1 MILLNQMSFA
11 YRKQAPLFDQM
22 DWEVQPG
29 QVIGLLG
36 KNGAGKSTLMGL
48 LAGLL
53 KPTSGDIQVNGY
65 RPFGRSPLFLQELIL
80 LPEENFLPEK
90 NTMQRYIG
98 SLAAFYPRFDRAKMN
113 QLQKDFDLPY
123 DQKLGRMSFGQ
134 RKKFLIAFAI
144 ASDCKLLLLD
154 EPTNGLDIPSK
165 SLFRKIVTA
174 NIEDDQTVIISTHQV
189 KDVENLIDR
198 AVIVNH
204 GKVIFDEEM
213 LSLSDQW
220 YFGFGSQADEHSVYV
235 EKSMGGYHYIA
246 PLKAD
251 QQPSQISL
259 EILFNAVI
267 INRLHTPKP
276 VNA

>member
-90 NTMQRYIG
+90 NTIQRYIG
-98 SLAAFYPRFDRAKMN
+98 SLAPFYPRFDREKMN

-123 DQKLGRMSFGQ
+123 DQKLGSMSFGQ

-144 ASDCKLLLLD
+144 ASGCKLLLLD

-174 NIEDDQTVIISTHQV
+174 NIEEDQTVIISTHQV

-213 LSLSDQW
+213 LSISDQW
-220 YFGFGSQADEHSVYV
+220 YFGFGPQADEHSVYV
-235 EKSMGGYHYIA
+235 EKSMGGYHYVA
-246 PLKAD
+246 PLKSA

-259 EILFNAVI
+259 ELLFNAVI
-267 INRLHTPKP
+267 NDRIRTPNTIN
-276 VNA
+276 A